1 MNYEN
6 QNEEASLYIENNEQ
20 QSFDFD
26 THLDALRHMVR
37 LNPIAY
43 AKEQKARKQ
52 AEKLRDLYIKYE
64 PNDIIGVD
72 YSIANNLEYVLRK
85 QALERLVEKTWRNY
99 VAIEN
104 DDYGLSQYADDCI
117 KHFIE
122 NQKQKKSR

>member
-43 AKEQKARKQ
+43 AKVQKARKQ
-52 AEKLRDLYIKYE
+52 AEKLRAVKGTITAESIDSIINSKLKPKVIKFTGRLNNEITKKYKSKFA
-64 PNDIIGVD
+64 NDKEFSELID
-72 YSIANNLEYVLRK
+72 FLLEEY
-85 QALERLVEKTWRNY
+85 Y
-99 VAIEN
+99 
-104 DDYGLSQYADDCI
+104 
-117 KHFIE
+117 
-122 NQKQKKSR
+122 KKMSY